1 MLPLS
6 YYIID
11 YYKPKGRQDHSTI
24 VIANKLYSWCGF
36 HDGLPKVHNSD
47 EKRRFM
53 SNIDVLHLDTGIW
66 QNHPT
71 TGDPHPGVA
80 GYACTVIGTKLKFF
94 GGSYGHDDCFHNN
107 ISELDSDTLTWNTVS
122 DGHQRDGPMKKGY
135 YGMIPFDSEGEH
147 YLFISGGYGPPPNN
161 PQPNAKYHK
170 LSGYNLV
177 RTNEQHIY
185 SISTGKL

>member
-11 YYKPKGRQDHSTI
+11 YYKPEGRRAHSTI
-24 VIANKLYSWCGF
+24 VIANKLYSFGGY
-36 HDGLPKVHNSD
+36 GLPQVHNSD
-47 EKRRFM
+47 KKRRFM

-66 QNHPT
+66 RNHST
-71 TGDPHPGVA
+71 TGDPHPGVR
-80 GYACTVIGTKLKFF
+80 GYAIGTKLTFF
-94 GGSYGHDDCFHNN
+94 GGYCGHGDCYHNN

-135 YGMIPFDSEGEH
+135 CGMIPLYSEGEH
-147 YLFISGGYGPPPNN
+147 YLFIIGGRGPPPNN
-161 PQPNAKYHK
+161 PQPNAEYQK
-170 LSGYNLV
+170 LSDNNITV
-177 RTNEQHIY
+177 QTNEQHIY

>member
-6 YYIID
+6 CYIID
-11 YYKPKGRQDHSTI
+11 YYKPKRRSGHSTI
-24 VIANKLYSWCGF
+24 VIANKLYSYGGNQ
-36 HDGLPKVHNSD
+36 DGLPEVHNSD

-66 QNHPT
+66 RNHPT

-80 GYACTVIGTKLKFF
+80 GYACAVIGSKLKFF
-94 GGSYGHDDCFHNN
+94 GGYCGHPGCFHNN
-107 ISELDSDTLTWNTVS
+107 MSELDCDTLTWNTVS
-122 DGHQRDGPMKKGY
+122 DDHQRDGPMKKGY
-135 YGMIPFDSEGEH
+135 CGMIPFNSEGEH
-147 YLFISGGYGPPPNN
+147 YLFIIGGHGPPPNN

-170 LSGYNLV
+170 PSGNDIV
-177 RTNEQHIY
+177 QTNEQHIY